1 MSSEMIFYMYVRLF
15 QIVKKHSKLKKGGK
29 CKFKYTEKKIG
40 QDVGEIG
47 SFKFFSDLDR
57 VRNLNKTYAACE
69 SFHILEQYK

>member
-40 QDVGEIG
+40 QDVVRSVVSS
-47 SFKFFSDLDR
+47 SFLIWI
-57 VRNLNKTYAACE
+57 E
-69 SFHILEQYK
+69 SGISTKLMLHVKAFIY